1 MTATTTQNSVA
12 VATSADNT
20 EGAVKY
26 FDLITRGIGFVSR
39 IRDVQGKARASRKPG
54 APSVYCTI
62 TVPLDPQGTPAA
74 RWTAFD
80 VRVCGADALAYIN
93 TLRNDIAAGTKPRIA
108 FSIGDTYADAY
119 ISKNGANTGKPSVN
133 FKGRLLKASPAV
145 ASSEPTVLTTYGVA
159 SVTNV
164 QLRDKPGREPVLAT
178 LGALHGQVD
187 AADALFIDSLAMN
200 EECADALMTV
210 HALKNE
216 DAANKVLIG
225 FEVQEL
231 FAIPFVYTSSN
242 AKAGQ
247 AGSNVFGKLT
257 KVKWMRLNGTRID
270 NVTASAETPVDDAT
284 STEASTL
291 A

>member
-12 VATSADNT
+12 VAASADNND
-20 EGAVKY
+20 GAVKY
-26 FDLITRGIGFVSR
+26 FDLITRGIGFVKR
-39 IRDVQGKARASRKPG
+39 IRDVQGQARASRKPG

-62 TVPLDPQGTPAA
+62 TVPLDPQGTPNA

-80 VRVCGADALAYIN
+80 VRVCGADALTYIN
-93 TLRNDIAAGTKPRIA
+93 SLRNDVAAGNKPRIE

-119 ISKNGANTGKPSVN
+119 ISKGGSSAGKPSVN

-145 ASSEPTVLTTYGVA
+145 ASPEPIILTTYGVA

-164 QLRDKPGREPVLAT
+164 QCNKPGRDPVLAT

-187 AADALFIDSLAMN
+187 DADALFIDSLAVN
-200 EECADALMTV
+200 DDSADALMTV
-210 HALKNE
+210 ASLKNE

-231 FAIPFVYTSSN
+231 FALPFVYRDGHAN
-242 AKAGQ
+242 AGQ

-270 NVTASAETPVDDAT
+270 NVTASAETPVDD
-284 STEASTL
+284 EIPF
-291 A
+291 

>member
-1 MTATTTQNSVA
+1 MTATSTQNSVA
-12 VATSADNT
+12 VAASADNT
-20 EGAVKY
+20 DGAVKY
-26 FDLITRGIGFVSR
+26 FDLFTRGIGFVSR

-62 TVPLDPQGTPAA
+62 TVPLDPKGTPAA
-74 RWTAFD
+74 RWTSFD
-80 VRVCGADALAYIN
+80 VRVCGADALVYIN
-93 TLRNDIAAGTKPRIA
+93 SLRNDVAAGKKPCIA

-119 ISKNGANTGKPSVN
+119 ISKGGANVGKPSVN

-145 ASSEPTVLTTYGVA
+145 ASLEPIILTTYGVA

-164 QLRDKPGREPVLAT
+164 QMRDKPGREPIIAT

-187 AADALFIDSLAMN
+187 DADVLFIDSLAMN
-200 EECADALMTV
+200 EESADALMTV
-210 HALKNE
+210 ASLKNE
-216 DAANKVLIG
+216 DPANKVLIG

-231 FAIPFVYTSSN
+231 FAIPFVYADSN

-270 NVTASAETPVDDAT
+270 NVTAPAETPVDD
-284 STEASTL
+284 EIPF
-291 A
+291 